1 MNVSHDIAV
10 PAYSLAAGIAAG
22 FAILYLLHSPMM
34 PYLAAVSALT
44 SVSAMLIRTMLLQ
57 KCSITGIAFLFFTAG
72 IFCAANSSI
81 PHTSATSSAGTA
93 VTRLRQ
99 AIAEI
104 PLGGTETAALV
115 NALLTGDKSML
126 DSTVKADFRDSGASH
141 ILALSGLHLGIIYA
155 MLLRVMLL
163 AGHSPAAGI
172 ARYLAVVA
180 ASGYYTYMTGAP
192 PSLMRAFLFILL
204 NETAKLLKR
213 KTDPARTFRTAL
225 MLQLAI
231 TPEVI
236 TSIGF
241 QLSYLAMAGIVFIY
255 PKLKSWYPEDGKRHG
270 PVTALPVKIWDMAA
284 LTISCQIM
292 TGPLVWLKFGTFP
305 KHFLLTNLL
314 SMPLTGILMTSAI
327 ATVALSAAGLCPM
340 FMVKITDHA
349 ASALIFIMEVIASM

>member
-1 MNVSHDIAV
+1 MNVSHDITV
-10 PAYSLAAGIAAG
+10 PSYSLAAGTAAG
-22 FAILYLLHSPMM
+22 FAILSLLRFPLT
-34 PYLAAVSALT
+34 PYLAAVSALIA
-44 SVSAMLIRTMLLQ
+44 VSAMIFRTMLLR
-57 KCSITGIAFLFFTAG
+57 KCGITEISVLFFTAG

-81 PHTSATSSAGTA
+81 PHSTSTFSTGAA
-93 VTRLRQ
+93 VTSLRHI
-99 AIAEI
+99 IAEI
-104 PLGGTETAALV
+104 PFGGTETAALV

-155 MLLRVMLL
+155 MLLRLMLL
-163 AGHSPAAGI
+163 AGHSPAAGA

-213 KTDPARTFRTAL
+213 KTDPARTFRAAL

-236 TSIGF
+236 TSTGF

-270 PVTALPVKIWDMAA
+270 PITALPKKIWDMAA

-292 TGPLVWLKFGTFP
+292 TGPLAWLKFGTFP

-314 SMPLTGILMTSAI
+314 SMPLTGILMTAAV
-327 ATVALSAAGLCPM
+327 ATVALSATELCPM
-340 FMVKITDHA
+340 FMVKFTDHA